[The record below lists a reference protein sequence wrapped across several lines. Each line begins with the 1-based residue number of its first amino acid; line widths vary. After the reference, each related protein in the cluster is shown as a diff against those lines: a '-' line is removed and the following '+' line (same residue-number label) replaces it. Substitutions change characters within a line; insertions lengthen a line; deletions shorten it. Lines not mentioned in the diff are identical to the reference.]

1 MKMNKKIAKLFE
13 PLKYCTIGAIS
24 TVFNLVLFFIFE
36 RLGLH
41 YIAANAISYM
51 LAVLFNYFLNDK
63 LVFKSTT
70 GKRGSIGKFLKFI
83 LIRLFNLLA
92 DSILFYLCVSVLLL
106 PMGIVRI
113 ALTFIEITA
122 TYIFRNIFS
131 LSIK

>member
-1 MKMNKKIAKLFE
+1 MNKKIVKLFE
-13 PLKYCTIGAIS
+13 PLKYCAIGAIS

-36 RLGLH
+36 SLGLH

-70 GKRGSIGKFLKFI
+70 GKRGSIGKCLKFI

-92 DSILFYLCVSVLLL
+92 DSILFYSCVSVLLL

-122 TYIFRNIFS
+122 TYILVKQLIFY
-131 LSIK
+131 K